1 MQILSTI
8 GYWFAALIVATFPA
22 AILYWLIIHPFA
34 GFWRRLGKAT
44 SFSVVGAICIAVSV
58 LIGLQHGQLL
68 AVHWGYH
75 WALIAAGLVL
85 YGIGIYGERLIR
97 RHLKY
102 GILAGAPELDADK
115 PGHLLTDGIYAHSRN
130 PRYVNLIV
138 ALLGWALILNY
149 PALYVVTAICVPM
162 LYLIVLLEERELR
175 QRFGEPYEAYCRQ
188 VPRFFPRFR
197 KAS

>member
-8 GYWFAALIVATFPA
+8 GYWFTALIVATFPA

-34 GFWRRLGKAT
+34 GFWRRLGKAA
-44 SFSVVGAICIAVSV
+44 SFTIVGTVCVVAAIA
-58 LIGLQHGQLL
+58 IGLRHEQLL

-75 WALIAAGLVL
+75 WQLIVLGLVL

-97 RHLKY
+97 RHLKF
-102 GILAGAPELDADK
+102 GILAGAPELDAEQ
-115 PGHLLTDGIYAHSRN
+115 PGELLTEGIYAHSRN

-149 PALYVVTAICVPM
+149 PALYIVTAACVPL

-175 QRFGEPYEAYCRQ
+175 ERFGEPYEAYCRQ
-188 VPRFFPRFR
+188 VPRFIPRFR
-197 KAS
+197 QRT